1 LRFYKGGTLRPFLR
15 WAGGKRKL
23 AELITGCIPQ
33 QVTSNPDFHLY
44 EPFVGGGAVM
54 LHLGAEE
61 NSIYVPGSRLHIND
75 MNPDLVM
82 AYVAI
87 QNQVPELMGLLD
99 VLSRD
104 LSKDA
109 YLRIRAEIPNTDLER
124 AARFI
129 YLNKT
134 GFNGLWRVNSKGLYN
149 VPWGQLKSPTLYD
162 RDNLFEISERIQGAE
177 ITHTDYRTALK
188 EVKQGDLVYLDP
200 PYIPLNLSSSFS
212 KYAKDDFTIENQ
224 RELSAQISD
233 LSQRSASVILSNS
246 DTPETREIFGSSMH
260 LFQIDAA
267 RAISAKAS
275 SRGTVK
281 EIIAVNFELDL
292 SHKALQNKIIRLN

>member
-1 LRFYKGGTLRPFLR
+1 
-15 WAGGKRKL
+15 
-23 AELITGCIPQ
+23 
-33 QVTSNPDFHLY
+33 
-44 EPFVGGGAVM
+44 M
-54 LHLGAEE
+54 LHLGEKD
-61 NSIYVPGSRLHIND
+61 NSFYVPGSRLHISD

-82 AYVAI
+82 AYLAI
-87 QNQVPELMGLLD
+87 QNQVAELMSLLD

-109 YLRIRAEIPNTDLER
+109 YLRIRAKIPNTDLER

-149 VPWGQLKSPTLYD
+149 VPWGQLKSPSLYD
-162 RDNLFEISERIQGAE
+162 RDNLFEVSERLQGAE
-177 ITHTDYRTALK
+177 ITHSDYRTALQ
-188 EVKQGDLVYLDP
+188 EARQGDLVYLDP

-224 RELSAQISD
+224 RELSLQISD
-233 LSQRSASVILSNS
+233 LSKRSAAVILSNS
-246 DTPETREIFGSSMH
+246 DTPETREIFGSNMH
-260 LFQIDAA
+260 LFQIDAS

-275 SRGTVK
+275 SRGKIK

-292 SHKALQNKIIRLN
+292 SHESLKNNIVRLN

>member
-1 LRFYKGGTLRPFLR
+1 MQPFLR

-23 AELITGCIPQ
+23 AELISGCIPE
-33 QVTSNPDFHLY
+33 QVTINPNFHLY

-54 LHLGAEE
+54 LHLGAES
-61 NSIYVPGSRLHIND
+61 NSIYLPGSRLHIND

-87 QNQVPELMGLLD
+87 QNQVAELMGLLD
-99 VLSRD
+99 ALSRD

-109 YLRIRAEIPNTDLER
+109 YLRIRSEIPSTDLER

-162 RDNLFEISERIQGAE
+162 RDNLLKVSERLQGAV
-177 ITHTDYRTALK
+177 ITHTDYRNALK
-188 EVKQGDLVYLDP
+188 EAKQGDLVYLDP

-224 RELSAQISD
+224 IELSSQISD
-233 LSQRSASVILSNS
+233 LTERSAAVILSNS
-246 DTPETREIFGSSMH
+246 DTPETREIFGPNLH

-292 SHKALQNKIIRLN
+292 SHKALTNKIVKLN

>member
-1 LRFYKGGTLRPFLR
+1 
-15 WAGGKRKL
+15 
-23 AELITGCIPQ
+23 
-33 QVTSNPDFHLY
+33 
-44 EPFVGGGAVM
+44 M
-54 LHLGAEE
+54 LHLGEKN
-61 NSIYVPGSRLHIND
+61 NSFYVPGSRLHISD

-82 AYVAI
+82 AYLAI
-87 QNQVPELMGLLD
+87 QNQVAELMSLLD

-149 VPWGQLKSPTLYD
+149 VPWGQLKSPSLYD
-162 RDNLFEISERIQGAE
+162 RDNLFEVSERLQGAE
-177 ITHTDYRTALK
+177 ITHSDYRTALQ
-188 EVKQGDLVYLDP
+188 EARQGDLVYLDP

-224 RELSAQISD
+224 RELGSQISD
-233 LSQRSASVILSNS
+233 LSKRSAAVILSNS
-246 DTPETREIFGSSMH
+246 DTPETREIFGSNMH

-275 SRGTVK
+275 SRGKIK

-292 SHKALQNKIIRLN
+292 SHESLKNNIVRLN

>member
-1 LRFYKGGTLRPFLR
+1 
-15 WAGGKRKL
+15 
-23 AELITGCIPQ
+23 
-33 QVTSNPDFHLY
+33 
-44 EPFVGGGAVM
+44 M
-54 LHLGAEE
+54 LHLGAEN
-61 NSIYVPGSRLHIND
+61 NSIYVPGSRLHISD

-82 AYVAI
+82 AYRAI
-87 QNQVPELMGLLD
+87 QSQVVALMGLLD
-99 VLSRD
+99 ELSKD

-109 YLRIRAEIPNTDLER
+109 YLRIRSEIPNSDLER

-134 GFNGLWRVNSKGLYN
+134 GFNGLWRVNNKGLYN

-162 RDNLFEISERIQGAE
+162 RDNLFEVSQRLENAE

-188 EVKQGDLVYLDP
+188 EVRQGDLVYLDP

-224 RELSAQISD
+224 KELSSQISD
-233 LSQRSASVILSNS
+233 LTNRSSVVILSNS

-260 LFQIDAA
+260 LFQIDAS

-292 SHKALQNKIIRLN
+292 THEALKNKIIRLN

>member
-1 LRFYKGGTLRPFLR
+1 MQPFLR

-23 AELITGCIPQ
+23 AELISGCFPEHI
-33 QVTSNPDFHLY
+33 TSSSNFHFY
-44 EPFVGGGAVM
+44 EPFIGGGAVM
-54 LHLGAEE
+54 LHLGVPE
-61 NSIYVPGSRLHIND
+61 NPIYVPGSRLHIND

-87 QNQVPELMGLLD
+87 QNQVTELMNLLD
-99 VLSRD
+99 ELSKD

-109 YLRIRAEIPNTDLER
+109 YLRIRAEIPETDLER

-149 VPWGQLKSPTLYD
+149 VPWGQLKSPKLYD
-162 RDNLFEISERIQGAE
+162 RDNLFEISQRLQGAE
-177 ITHTDYRTALK
+177 ITHTDYRSALK
-188 EVKQGDLVYLDP
+188 EVKKGDLVYLDP

-212 KYAKDDFTIENQ
+212 KYAKDDFTLENQ
-224 RELSAQISD
+224 KELSSQIAE
-233 LSQRSASVILSNS
+233 LTKRSAAVILSNS
-246 DTPETREIFGSSMH
+246 DTPESREIFGSSLN
-260 LFQIDAA
+260 LFQIDAS

-281 EIIAVNFELDL
+281 EIIGVNFELDL
-292 SHKALQNKIIRLN
+292 SHEALKNKIIRLN

>member
-1 LRFYKGGTLRPFLR
+1 MQPFLR

-23 AELITGCIPQ
+23 AELISGCIPKH
-33 QVTSNPDFHLY
+33 VTRSPDFHFY
-44 EPFVGGGAVM
+44 EPFIGGGAVM
-54 LHLGAEE
+54 LHLGLQE
-61 NSIYVPGSRLHIND
+61 NPIYVPGSRLHIND

-87 QNQVPELMGLLD
+87 QNQVEELMNLLD
-99 VLSRD
+99 ELSKD

-109 YLRIRAEIPNTDLER
+109 YLRIRAEIPETDLER

-134 GFNGLWRVNSKGLYN
+134 SFNGLWRVNSKGLYN
-149 VPWGQLKSPTLYD
+149 VPWGQLKSPNLYD
-162 RDNLFEISERIQGAE
+162 RDNLFDISQRLNGAE

-188 EVKQGDLVYLDP
+188 EVKKGDLVYLDP
-200 PYIPLNLSSSFS
+200 PYIPLNISSSFS
-212 KYAKDDFTIENQ
+212 KYAKDDFTLENQ
-224 RELSAQISD
+224 KELSSQITE
-233 LSQRSASVILSNS
+233 LTKRSASVILSNS
-246 DTPETREIFGSSMH
+246 DTPETREIFGSSLN
-260 LFQIDAA
+260 LFQIDAS

-292 SHKALQNKIIRLN
+292 SHEALKNKVMRLN

>member
-1 LRFYKGGTLRPFLR
+1 
-15 WAGGKRKL
+15 
-23 AELITGCIPQ
+23 
-33 QVTSNPDFHLY
+33 
-44 EPFVGGGAVM
+44 VGGGAVM
-54 LHLGAEE
+54 LHLGAQS

-87 QNQVPELMGLLD
+87 QNKVGELMDLLD

-109 YLRIRAEIPNTDLER
+109 YLRIRSEIPSTDLER

-162 RDNLFEISERIQGAE
+162 RDNLLKVSERLQGAV
-177 ITHTDYRTALK
+177 ITHTDYRNALK
-188 EVKQGDLVYLDP
+188 EAKQGDLVYLDP

-224 RELSAQISD
+224 VELSSQISD
-233 LSQRSASVILSNS
+233 LTKRSAAVILSNS
-246 DTPETREIFGSSMH
+246 DTPETREIFGPNLN

-292 SHKALQNKIIRLN
+292 SHEALTNKIVRVN